1 VDSPEMMWYFFN
13 PRGQSYESAE
23 QTNAD

>member
-1 VDSPEMMWYFFN
+1 VDSPEMMWCFFN